1 MWNSSAIG
9 GGGMRNSV
17 FEQGFINNDTVGSP
31 GFGSQNEK
39 RKVDRVNNVVPCT
52 IAQILKAPDMD
63 EHMKIGSMSAH
74 ILTVLGMVKS
84 VDEQSTKIVYTLDD
98 MTGAPLEVQMWLVEN
113 MEATDENRSLIMENS
128 YVRVT
133 GSMRTVK
140 GNKLLIAFKVYPVKE
155 INEITM
161 HLLEVLHTN
170 MAVAVMDSQ
179 AVTQGNNGLMKNNFG
194 MEKSAFSMG
203 NQQCNVT
210 SGLNKQQQLVF
221 QVISSDQSKEGTSYD
236 QLYAS
241 LQMLSKQVIRDAVD
255 FLSNEGHIYSTVD
268 DDHFKSTDSG

>member
-1 MWNSSAIG
+1 MWNSSALG

-17 FEQGFINNDTVGSP
+17 FEQGGFINDTVGSP

-74 ILTVLGMVKS
+74 ILTVIGMVKS
-84 VDEQSTKIVYTLDD
+84 VDEQSTRIVYTIDD
-98 MTGAPLEVQMWLVEN
+98 MTGAPLEVQMWIGEN
-113 MEATDENRSLIMENS
+113 MEVTNEKRSSIMENS

-140 GNKLLIAFKVYPVKE
+140 GNKLLIAFKVSPVKE
-155 INEITM
+155 VNEITM

-179 AVTQGNNGLMKNNFG
+179 AVTQGNNGLIKNNFG

-221 QVISSDQSKEGTSYD
+221 QVISSDQSMEGVSYD

-241 LQMLSKQVIRDAVD
+241 LQTLSKQVIRDAVD
-255 FLSNEGHIYSTVD
+255 FLSNEGHIYSTID